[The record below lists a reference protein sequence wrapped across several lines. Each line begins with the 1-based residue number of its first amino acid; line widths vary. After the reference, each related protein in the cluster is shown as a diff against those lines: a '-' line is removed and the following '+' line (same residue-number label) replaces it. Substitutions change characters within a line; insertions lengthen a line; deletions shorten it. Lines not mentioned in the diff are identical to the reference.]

1 MELAI
6 KKISFPIKKKWI
18 IRLAA
23 LVIFTLCYVTLSNL
37 NLYRPLH
44 IRVMSGLVNS
54 FFLNITLLI
63 CAVKIPTGKLR
74 YLLAFGIV
82 FSGLAGVFLII
93 PFGWPVAAISLI
105 FHLWLAY
112 KLVSRGGLK

>member
-1 MELAI
+1 MELVI
-6 KKISFPIKKKWI
+6 KKMSFPIKEKWI
-18 IRLAA
+18 IRLAT

-54 FFLNITLLI
+54 FFLNITLLT
-63 CAVKIPTGKLR
+63 CAVKIPTGKFR
-74 YLLAFGIV
+74 YFLALGIV

-93 PFGWPVAAISLI
+93 PFGWPMAAISLT

-112 KLVSRGGLK
+112 KLVSRGGFK